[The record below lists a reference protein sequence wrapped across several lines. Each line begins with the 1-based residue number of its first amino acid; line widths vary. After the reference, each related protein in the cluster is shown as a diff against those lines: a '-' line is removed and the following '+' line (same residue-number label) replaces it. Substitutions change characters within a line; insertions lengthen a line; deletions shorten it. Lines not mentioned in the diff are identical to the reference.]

1 MRSKENTFERKGRTL
16 RMIMMIIFVEFILF
30 LLYFNYS
37 FFSVGPYDKAARI
50 IVLVLM
56 VFYPL
61 LFIYA
66 GRTENKLIDKLFIV
80 ANWFFFV
87 SGILFLIFRPYVV
100 SIGLYDLY
108 AVETILVLNPA
119 FTLSYLAFLFVF
131 FVAIPR
137 FKQYDFKTFFI
148 LFLPVLL
155 WIAIRFIYLYH
166 S

>member
-1 MRSKENTFERKGRTL
+1 MQSKEISSERKGKTP
-16 RMIMMIIFVEFILF
+16 RMIMMIIFFEFILF

-37 FFSVGPYDKAARI
+37 FFSVGPYDKLARI
-50 IVLVLM
+50 VILVLM
-56 VFYPL
+56 VLYPF

-66 GRTENKLIDKLFIV
+66 TRTDHKLIDKLFIV
-80 ANWFFFV
+80 VNWFFFV
-87 SGILFLIFRPYVV
+87 SGILLLIIKPYVV

-131 FVAIPR
+131 FIAIPR
-137 FKQYDFKTFFI
+137 FKSYDFKTFLI